1 MMVTDTML
9 SQKKCAP
16 CAPGTDPIHPDTAK
30 SLLIEIPGWELAIEG
45 RAIRRRFQFKDFMS
59 ALAFVQKLAPV
70 AEAEGHHPDIM
81 LGWGYVECVLWTHSI
96 TGLHQ
101 NDFIMASKINE
112 LA

>member
-1 MMVTDTML
+1 MMVADTML
-9 SQKKCAP
+9 SQKKCTP
-16 CAPGTDPIHPDTAK
+16 CAPGTDPIHPETAK

-59 ALAFVQKLAPV
+59 ALAFIQKLAPV